1 MKSRI
6 LAAALLTLALAACSD
21 NTGPTGAA
29 ATGGAS
35 SGAPVATSA
44 TSATSGA
51 SGGAGTGS
59 GPSSGAQAGSSSS
72 ADTGGNM
79 TAVDAL
85 IAFSRTGGLAG
96 VSDSLVVRPDGSY
109 TIQTRQGTR
118 TGKLNADELSAL
130 KAALAGTD
138 FNKMPSVN
146 DNGAM
151 ADGYTYT
158 ITYAGRQITAKDGA
172 IPPAL
177 QPVISALSGF
187 LSK

>member
-21 NTGPTGAA
+21 NTGDAGAM

-35 SGAPVATSA
+35 SGAPP
-44 TSATSGA
+44 ATSGA
-51 SGGAGTGS
+51 SGGAGTGAGPGS
-59 GPSSGAQAGSSSS
+59 SPQTGPSSS
-72 ADTGGNM
+72 ASTGGNT

-118 TGKLNADELSAL
+118 TGKLAAGELSAL
-130 KAALAGTD
+130 KAALASTD
-138 FNKMPSVN
+138 FNKMPTVN
-146 DNGAM
+146 DNGAV
-151 ADGYTYT
+151 ADGYTYM

-187 LSK
+187 LGK

>member
-21 NTGPTGAA
+21 NTGDAGAA

-35 SGAPVATSA
+35 SGAPVAGS
-44 TSATSGA
+44 SA
-51 SGGAGTGS
+51 SGDAGAGS
-59 GPSSGAQAGSSSS
+59 GPSAGPQTDPSSS
-72 ADTGGNM
+72 ANTGGNA

-96 VSDSLVVRPDGSY
+96 VSDSLIVGPDGSY

-118 TGKLNADELSAL
+118 TGKLSADELSAL
-130 KAALAGTD
+130 KAALASTD
-138 FNKMPSVN
+138 FNKMPTVN
-146 DNGAM
+146 DNGAV

-158 ITYAGRQITAKDGA
+158 ITYSGRQITAKDGA

-177 QPVISALSGF
+177 QPVISALGGF